1 MSKHRAGRG
10 SVTTVDPRV
19 AVAPPGHPP
28 GTAGHQPGPR
38 PGTPSSAAHLGSG
51 GPGRH
56 RAGRRLD
63 AGPRELLLPPP
74 PVMVEVVGEDLLADP
89 AGGVTA
95 TESAELGKQVRHG
108 LKWSVVNN
116 AVARLGQ
123 VVVGILLARLL
134 TPYDYG
140 VFATALVAYAVLISC
155 SELGVTIA
163 LVSRR
168 GDSQQI
174 GPTVTTLAWAS
185 GTVLTLAIWF
195 GAPAVTH
202 DLKTSDA
209 TNVLRVLGLAI
220 FVAGLSAVPSA
231 IVQRDFQQRSR
242 FIADTANF
250 VVSTVV
256 AVGGVL
262 LGGGALALAW
272 SRVAGNAVSGIIL
285 AVAARERFRPGF
297 DPPIA
302 RDLLRFGLP
311 LAGAS
316 ALAFAVLNVDYVVVA
331 RALGPIMLGYYMV
344 AFNLSSFPVSTFSAV
359 VRSVSLPGFGRLRES
374 PAKAGEAFVFGTRL
388 LVTVSLLASVML
400 AVLAEPLIEVVYGPK
415 WTPAA
420 VPLVFLSGLG
430 LVRVFHELAY
440 DYLSAWGVTRRLFVV
455 QAAWL
460 AALVV
465 LLPVGAHFADLWGVG
480 LGHLATAFLLV
491 VPMYLVVLRRHAVP
505 MRPLLRVLARP
516 ALAGAGAAAGAL
528 IGLYAVSGALAE
540 VLVGG
545 TLGTAIYLAVVG
557 PTLPDRW
564 QLLSPWRW
572 IRFGRR
578 GGAMRVTT

>member
-1 MSKHRAGRG
+1 VSKHRAGQG
-10 SVTTVDPRV
+10 PAPTVDHLV
-19 AVAPPGHPP
+19 AAAAPGR
-28 GTAGHQPGPR
+28 TAGGPPEPAVGGGGPR
-38 PGTPSSAAHLGSG
+38 PATAHLGTG
-51 GPGRH
+51 GRH
-56 RAGRRLD
+56 RAGRRPD
-63 AGPRELLLPPP
+63 AAAPDVVPPP
-74 PVMVEVVGEDLLADP
+74 PLFVEVAGEDLVMDP
-89 AGGVTA
+89 PGGVTA
-95 TESAELGKQVRHG
+95 AESAELGKQVRHG

-116 AVARLGQ
+116 AVARIGQ
-123 VVVGILLARLL
+123 VVVGIVLARLL

-168 GDSQQI
+168 GDSRQI
-174 GPTVTTLAWAS
+174 GPTVTTLSWAS

-195 GAPAVTH
+195 GAPSITAH
-202 DLKTSDA
+202 LKTADA

-242 FIADTANF
+242 FVADTANF

-256 AVGGVL
+256 AIAGVL

-272 SRVAGNAVSGIIL
+272 SRVAGNAVSGVIL
-285 AVAARERFRPGF
+285 AIASRERFRPGF
-297 DPPIA
+297 DPPVA

-331 RALGPIMLGYYMV
+331 RVLGPVMLGYYLV
-344 AFNLSSFPVSTFSAV
+344 AFNLSGFPVSTFSAV

-400 AVLAEPLIEVVYGPK
+400 AVLARPLIEVVYGPK
-415 WTPAA
+415 WTNAA

-440 DYLSAWGVTRRLFVV
+440 DYLSAWGVTRVLFVV
-455 QAAWL
+455 QAVWL
-460 AALVV
+460 GALVV
-465 LLPVGAHFADLWGVG
+465 VLPIGAHYGGLRGVG
-480 LGHLATAFLLV
+480 LGHLAVAFGLV
-491 VPMYLVVLRRHAVP
+491 VPMYVVVLGRHAVP
-505 MRPLLRVLARP
+505 LRPLALVLVRP
-516 ALAGAGAAAGAL
+516 AVATAGAAAGAL
-528 IGLYAVSGALAE
+528 VGMHAVSGALAQ
-540 VLVGG
+540 VLLGG
-545 TLGTAIYLAVVG
+545 TLGTAVYLAVVG
-557 PTLPDRW
+557 PSLPDRW

-572 IRFGRR
+572 VRFARR
-578 GGAMRVTT
+578 DRAARATT

>member
-10 SVTTVDPRV
+10 PAPPVDLL
-19 AVAPPGHPP
+19 VAPPP
-28 GTAGHQPGPR
+28 AGR
-38 PGTPSSAAHLGSG
+38 PGANHLGAG
-51 GPGRH
+51 GAGRH
-56 RAGRRLD
+56 RAGRRPD
-63 AGPRELLLPPP
+63 AGPRNLVPPP
-74 PVMVEVVGEDLLADP
+74 PVLVEVVGEDVVVDP
-89 AGGVTA
+89 PGGVTA
-95 TESAELGKQVRHG
+95 AETAELGKQVRHG

-116 AVARLGQ
+116 SVARLGQ
-123 VVVGILLARLL
+123 VAVGIVLARLL

-168 GDSQQI
+168 GDSRQI
-174 GPTVTTLAWAS
+174 GPTVTTLSWAS
-185 GTVLTLAIWF
+185 GTVLTLAVWF
-195 GAPAVTH
+195 GAPSVTEH
-202 DLKTSDA
+202 LKTADA

-242 FIADTANF
+242 FAADTANF

-272 SRVAGNAVSGIIL
+272 SRVAGNAVSGVIL

-297 DPPIA
+297 DRPVA
-302 RDLLRFGLP
+302 RDLLRYGLP

-331 RALGPIMLGYYMV
+331 RALGPVMLGYYMV

-374 PAKAGEAFVFGTRL
+374 PARAGEAFVFGTRL
-388 LVTVSLLASVML
+388 LVTVSLLTSVML
-400 AVLAEPLIEVVYGPK
+400 AVLARPLIQVVYGPK
-415 WTPAA
+415 WTAAA

-440 DYLSAWGVTRRLFVV
+440 DYLSAWGVTRVLFVV

-465 LLPVGAHFADLWGVG
+465 LLPIGAHYGDLWGVG
-480 LGHLATAFLLV
+480 LGHLAAAFLLV
-491 VPMYLVVLRRHAVP
+491 VPIYLGVLRRHAVP
-505 MRPLLRVLARP
+505 LRPLLAVLARP
-516 ALAGAGAAAGAL
+516 AVAGAGAAAGAL
-528 IGLYAVSGALAE
+528 LGMHAVSGALPE
-540 VLVGG
+540 VLLGG
-545 TLGTAIYLAVVG
+545 TLGTAVYLAIVG

-572 IRFGRR
+572 VRFARR
-578 GGAMRVTT
+578 GRPVRATT

>member
-1 MSKHRAGRG
+1 VSKHRAGRG
-10 SVTTVDPRV
+10 PAPSVGVLL
-19 AVAPPGHPP
+19 AAAPARLATG
-28 GTAGHQPGPR
+28 GD
-38 PGTPSSAAHLGSG
+38 LG

-56 RAGRRLD
+56 RHRAGAPPETAAPLAD
-63 AGPRELLLPPP
+63 AVAADAP
-74 PVMVEVVGEDLLADP
+74 ADP
-89 AGGVTA
+89 AA
-95 TESAELGKQVRHG
+95 ADSAELGHQVRHG

-116 AVARLGQ
+116 GVARIGQ
-123 VVVGILLARLL
+123 VAVGIVLARLL

-168 GDSQQI
+168 GDSRRI

-195 GAPAVTH
+195 GAPAITH
-202 DLKTSDA
+202 DLKTADA

-250 VVSTVV
+250 GVSTVV

-272 SRVAGNAVSGIIL
+272 SRVAGNAVSGVIL
-285 AVAARERFRPGF
+285 AVASKERFRPGF
-297 DPPIA
+297 NRPVA

-331 RALGPIMLGYYMV
+331 RTLGPVLLGYYMI
-344 AFNLSSFPVSTFSAV
+344 AFNLSAFPVSTFSAV
-359 VRSVSLPGFGRLRES
+359 VRSVSLPGFGRLRQS
-374 PAKAGEAFVFGTRL
+374 PARAGEAFVFGARL
-388 LVTVSLLASVML
+388 LVTVSLLASVLL
-400 AVLAEPLIEVVYGPK
+400 AVLARPAIEVVYGPK
-415 WTPAA
+415 WTAAA

-440 DYLSAWGVTRRLFVV
+440 DYLSAWGVTRVLFVV
-455 QAAWL
+455 QMVWL
-460 AALVV
+460 GALAV
-465 LLPVGAHFADLWGVG
+465 LLPIGAHYGGLWGVG
-480 LGHLATAFLLV
+480 LGHLAAAFLLV
-491 VPMYLVVLRRHAVP
+491 VPMYLVVLRRHSVP
-505 MRPLLRVLARP
+505 LRPLFRVLARP

-528 IGLYAVSGALAE
+528 LGMSVASGALGQ
-540 VLVGG
+540 VLLGG
-545 TLGTAIYLAVVG
+545 TVGTLIYLGVVG
-557 PTLPDRW
+557 PTLPERW
-564 QLLSPWRW
+564 QLLSPWHWFGALR
-572 IRFGRR
+572 RRVHGRGRR
-578 GGAMRVTT
+578 PDPAAAPQASQPVRAA